1 MLGSLQNSRPDPALD
16 YLNAP
21 PASKAAAK
29 QPNKFDR
36 ALNELIRREWA
47 ELPYAMMRLTASRM
61 SWDHNPLYWRD
72 ETVHLG
78 EINLTLAKKRAH
90 GYVALYSLEGKRR
103 DFALSPSFEDDQL
116 RWSAPGVSDHA
127 QLTTQQLAEK
137 LLSKLI
143 SFYTQGPQ

>member
-21 PASKAAAK
+21 PASRAAAK
-29 QPNKFDR
+29 QPNKLDR
-36 ALNELIRREWA
+36 ALLIRREWA
-47 ELPYAMMRLTASRM
+47 ELPYAMMRLTATRM
-61 SWDHNPLYWRD
+61 SWDHRHLYWRD

-78 EINLTLAKKRAH
+78 EIKLTLAKKRAP
-90 GYVALYSLEGKRR
+90 GYVAIYSLEDQRR

>member
-1 MLGSLQNSRPDPALD
+1 MLGSFHNSQPNPALD
-16 YLNAP
+16 YLNVP
-21 PASKAAAK
+21 PASKTGAK
-29 QPNKFDR
+29 LKNKFDR

-61 SWDHNPLYWRD
+61 SWDHNRLYWRN

-78 EINLTLAKKRAH
+78 EIQLSLAKKRSP
-90 GYVALYSLEGKRR
+90 GYLAIYSLEDQSRG
-103 DFALSPSFEDDQL
+103 FALSPSFEDDQL
-116 RWSAPGVSDHA
+116 RWSAPGLCDDA

-143 SFYTQGPQ
+143 TFYTQGLQ

>member
-1 MLGSLQNSRPDPALD
+1 MLGSFHNSQPRPALD
-16 YLNAP
+16 YLNPP

-29 QPNKFDR
+29 QPNKLDR
-36 ALNELIRREWA
+36 VLNELIRREWA

-61 SWDHNPLYWRD
+61 SWDHNRLYWRN

-78 EINLTLAKKRAH
+78 EINLTLAKKRAP
-90 GYVALYSLEGKRR
+90 GYLAIYSLEDQRR

-116 RWSAPGVSDHA
+116 RWSAPGICGDA

-143 SFYTQGPQ
+143 TSYTQGLQ